1 MSEQRIR
8 TRCACGWESIGDAD
22 DVVRATIEHGRRIHN
37 MVGTREQVLA
47 QAEILDSGDPTGP
60 DPEHVDAGA

>member
-8 TRCACGWESIGDAD
+8 TRCACGWESTGAPA

-37 MVGTREQVLA
+37 MAGTPEQVLA
-47 QAEILDSGDPTGP
+47 QAEILDPGDPPGAGP
-60 DPEHVDAGA
+60 GHADAGV